1 MDAKYDVDTAVFMHC
16 LLPYLSAYLPTATSF
31 PRHKGSLEKN
41 PDCDVWFL
49 KPVYQDH
56 GSSMAIETGTGKTLQ
71 LAILRLHMRLETH
84 MSPHH
89 LPVSSQEPSENLPLI
104 QIRRI
109 RLVAA
114 TLSTDFSMKSIS
126 RKGTEPQR
134 ESNPKACKQHLGC
147 AGDGASAEE
156 SEPNLEVDDMTLAGA
171 SIHP

>member
-71 LAILRLHMRLETH
+71 LAILRLHMRLEHICHHTTCQSVVK
-84 MSPHH
+84 SPQKTC
-89 LPVSSQEPSENLPLI
+89 LLLKSEGFGLWQPHC
-104 QIRRI
+104 QRI
-109 RLVAA
+109 
-114 TLSTDFSMKSIS
+114 S
-126 RKGTEPQR
+126 P
-134 ESNPKACKQHLGC
+134 
-147 AGDGASAEE
+147 
-156 SEPNLEVDDMTLAGA
+156 
-171 SIHP
+171 